1 MKQLRTFGDER
12 ELAFC
17 AYCGGD
23 TGTRDHS
30 PSRVFLDEPYP
41 ENLPVVPACRQ
52 CNTSFSAD
60 EEYVACLLS
69 AVLAG
74 TTDPSAIDR
83 GKIRRILT
91 DKPAL
96 RARIDAARF
105 ERNGS
110 IVFEPEQNR
119 VHAVFTKLAQGHALF
134 ELHSPCSE
142 PPDSIRITPLLAM
155 SPEECHEFEN
165 PPMASLLPEV
175 GSRSLQRLLTEGGL
189 VGHPWLEV
197 QAGRYRF
204 HASIEDGVSV
214 RVVIHEH
221 LAGHVQW
228 WE

>member
-1 MKQLRTFGDER
+1 M
-12 ELAFC
+12 
-17 AYCGGD
+17 
-23 TGTRDHS
+23 
-30 PSRVFLDEPYP
+30 
-41 ENLPVVPACRQ
+41 VPACRQ

-74 TTDPSAIDR
+74 TTEPGAIDR
-83 GKIRRILT
+83 EKIRRILT
-91 DKPAL
+91 GKPAL

-119 VHAVFTKLAQGHALF
+119 VDAVFIKLAQGHALF

-142 PPDSIRITPLLAM
+142 PPDSIRIAPLLAM
-155 SPEECHEFEN
+155 SLRNVTSSRIHPCRL
-165 PPMASLLPEV
+165 S
-175 GSRSLQRLLTEGGL
+175 SRSWELEAPPSLTEGGL

-214 RVVIHEH
+214 RIVIHEY
-221 LAGHVQW
+221 LGGHVQW
-228 WE
+228 WV